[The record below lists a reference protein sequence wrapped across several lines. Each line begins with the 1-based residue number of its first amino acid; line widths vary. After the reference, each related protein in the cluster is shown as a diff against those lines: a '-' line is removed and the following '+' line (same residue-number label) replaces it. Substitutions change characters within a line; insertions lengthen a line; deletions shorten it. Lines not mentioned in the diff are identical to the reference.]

1 MNIKNHGFS
10 YFLNW
15 VLLGAIAGVV
25 ILYSQGHIKFNIPTE
40 TAVDNIGD
48 RLQTITY
55 SEAVALAAPAVVYI
69 QAITHI
75 KASGSNGS
83 TLLERF
89 LGLNSPHRQKTKTVA
104 SSGSGVILDTAG
116 YILTNYHVIKDA
128 DEIILGLYDGQ
139 IVNAQMVGKDVETDL
154 AVLKIEVNNLPE
166 IKIADVM
173 KSRIGDI
180 VLAIGYP
187 FTIGQTVT
195 QGIISATGKTRVSSI
210 TYENYIQTDAA
221 INPGNSGGALIN
233 ASGEIVGINSLIY
246 TKTGGFQGI
255 GFAIPID
262 IAFKV
267 LNQIKEHG
275 YVVRGWLGVEGQEVP
290 KKALK
295 QLNLSVEQGIIL
307 TALDRGGPADLAGL
321 KRGDI
326 ITHINKKSIATVH
339 DVMNIIAEGQPG
351 EIMEISGL
359 RMRQSFTANVTLG
372 ERPMASK

>member
-1 MNIKNHGFS
+1 MAMKNRSFS

-15 VLLGAIAGVV
+15 ILLGALAGII
-25 ILYSQGHIKFNIPTE
+25 ILYSQGHIKFDITDKT
-40 TAVDNIGD
+40 TAVDTVNNP
-48 RLQTITY
+48 QTISY
-55 SEAVALAAPAVVYI
+55 SEAVELAAPAVVYI
-69 QAITHI
+69 QAVTHI
-75 KASGSNGS
+75 KASLSNGT

-89 LGLNSPHRQKTKTVA
+89 LGLNSPHRQKTQTVT
-104 SSGSGVILDTAG
+104 SSGSGVILDAEG

-128 DEIILGLYDGQ
+128 DELILGLYDGR
-139 IVNAQMVGKDVETDL
+139 ILKAQMVGKDVETDL
-154 AVLKIEVNNLPE
+154 AVLKIEADKLPD

-173 KSRIGDI
+173 RSRIGDI

-233 ASGEIVGINSLIY
+233 TSGEIVGINSLIY

-262 IAFKV
+262 IALKV
-267 LNQIKEHG
+267 LKQIKEHG

-290 KKALK
+290 PKALK
-295 QLNLSVEQGIIL
+295 QLDLSVDKGIIL
-307 TALDRGGPADLAGL
+307 TSVDQNGPADIAGL
-321 KRGDI
+321 QRGDI
-326 ITHINKKSIATVH
+326 ITHINKKPMATVH
-339 DVMNIIAEGQPG
+339 DVMNIIADGRPG
-351 EIMEISGL
+351 EVIEISGL
-359 RMRQSFTANVTLG
+359 RMRQSFSVDVTLG
-372 ERPMASK
+372 ERPMVSK